1 MWSDLGAP
9 HSLSL
14 SISFFLSIN
23 ISLSIASSLRSR
35 IRPWAW
41 RDEGVTFQGGPDAG
55 RDY

>member
-1 MWSDLGAP
+1 MVGPWRP
-9 HSLSL
+9 TFSL

-23 ISLSIASSLRSR
+23 ISLSIASSLKSH

-41 RDEGVTFQGGPDAG
+41 RDEGVIFQDGPDAG